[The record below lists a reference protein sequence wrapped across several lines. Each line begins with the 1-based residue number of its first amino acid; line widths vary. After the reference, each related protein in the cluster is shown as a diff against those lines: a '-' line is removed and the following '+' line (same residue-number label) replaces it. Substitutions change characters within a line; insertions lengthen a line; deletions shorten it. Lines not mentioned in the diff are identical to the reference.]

1 MPRHL
6 STDLIEAYC
15 MDTISEPELTKVKE
29 HLWWCQACSDNVEI
43 TKRYLETANVM
54 RKEQL
59 QRGSRSGTK
68 LRVKNMNLTAILKE
82 INEELEAVQQA
93 ITVFERIAA
102 GTKRGRGRPPA
113 WMKRLDEGRMDT
125 PRRGRPPK
133 SKETP

>member
-1 MPRHL
+1 MGLDP
-6 STDLIEAYC
+6 SQMET
-15 MDTISEPELTKVKE
+15 VKE

-82 INEELEAVQQA
+82 INEELEAVNRA
-93 ITVFERIAA
+93 IAVFERIAA
-102 GTKRGRGRPPA
+102 GTKRGRGRPPG
-113 WMKRLDEGRMDT
+113 WMKRLEEAKMNM
-125 PRRGRPPK
+125 PKRGRPPTNRD
-133 SKETP
+133 SINGSAVI